1 MELPKVSKA
10 AASAADSGAALCKLL
25 VQGVFLFTG
34 VFSTCMAEFVFN
46 QGTGDQARSSARR
59 RSSRTSTVQ
68 TWRFA
73 CGAGATG
80 GAAAAAAL
88 CTLPAGELGLVPD
101 LPQDADAVARAD
113 RGAGMVHP

>member
-34 VFSTCMAEFVFN
+34 VFSTCMAQFVFN

-59 RSSRTSTVQ
+59 RSSRTSS
-68 TWRFA
+68 RPA
-73 CGAGATG
+73 RRCATN
-80 GAAAAAAL
+80 
-88 CTLPAGELGLVPD
+88 
-101 LPQDADAVARAD
+101 
-113 RGAGMVHP
+113 

>member
-1 MELPKVSKA
+1 ISSLDDAVLDLTRHRARRERMELPKVSKA

-59 RSSRTSTVQ
+59 RSSRTSS
-68 TWRFA
+68 RPA
-73 CGAGATG
+73 RRCATN
-80 GAAAAAAL
+80 
-88 CTLPAGELGLVPD
+88 
-101 LPQDADAVARAD
+101 
-113 RGAGMVHP
+113 